1 MKVLHTISSMNL
13 STGGPTACTYHLIKG
28 IEQHN
33 IDISLLTFADS
44 QGEILISDD
53 CFIQTVPAPHFR
65 RYGYSKQFR
74 KKLET
79 FHDADIIHA
88 NGLWQYSTHASAVFA
103 RKTRKP
109 FVLTLHGM
117 LYPEGLKKS
126 KWIKKMSLLLYQKA
140 DIEKAKVLHATCLQE
155 LQFLRDL
162 GIKVPVA
169 VIPNPIE
176 TSGTTFH
183 NTNTELS
190 KKVGFIGRFAPI
202 KNIENLLHAWAE
214 VTKAHPD
221 WELVL
226 IGDGDE
232 QYTRSLK
239 QLANKLNAGTI
250 SFKGFLSGEA
260 KEAEL
265 NKLSYLVLPSKSE
278 NFGMVVPEALLR
290 GIPVIASKGTPWEEL
305 NTRNAGWWIEKGIEP
320 LVMTLQQAM
329 ELTKY
334 ERHLMGINGRKLIEE
349 NYLSETVAKKMIQLY
364 EWILY
369 GGDMPEFVYMN
380 TEL

>member
-13 STGGPTACTYHLIKG
+13 SSGGPTACTYHLIKG

-53 CFIQTVPAPHFR
+53 SFIQTVPAPHFR

-103 RKTRKP
+103 RKTQKP

-126 KWIKKMSLLLYQKA
+126 KWIKKMSLLLYQQD

-162 GIKVPVA
+162 GIKAPVA

-183 NTNTELS
+183 HTNTGLS
-190 KKVGFIGRFAPI
+190 KKVGFVGRFAPI
-202 KNIENLLHAWAE
+202 KNLEKLIHAWAE
-214 VTKAHPD
+214 VAKTHPD

-232 QYTRSLK
+232 TYTRSLK
-239 QLANKLNAGTI
+239 QLANKLNADTI
-250 SFKGFLSGEA
+250 IFKGFLSGEA
-260 KEAEL
+260 KDAEL
-265 NKLSYLVLPSKSE
+265 NKISYLVLPSKSE
-278 NFGMVVPEALLR
+278 NFGMVVPEALLK

-305 NTRNAGWWIEKGIEP
+305 NTHHAGWWIDVGVEP
-320 LVMTLQQAM
+320 LVQSLLKAM
-329 ELTKY
+329 LLTES
-334 ERHLMGINGRKLIEE
+334 ERNLMGLNGYRLVQE
-349 NYLSETVAKKMIQLY
+349 NYSVESVSHKMIQLY
-364 EWILY
+364 NWILK
-369 GGDMPEFVYMN
+369 GGIKPEFVY
-380 TEL
+380 L